1 MKIAVV
7 DHIGNKGGLSRVIRK
22 LLPEIAK
29 MDEKIEIVYF
39 GNKNSIL
46 RENLF
51 NEFKNTKIN
60 IKFLN
65 SLYFSYDYSERGYI
79 RKILN
84 KIQKLVFSKLNFLPS
99 LLTGNLKDE
108 LEKKLKQFDF
118 IYFPWP
124 FLIELPNI
132 NIPMAATFHDF
143 NYKYYFSGVS
153 TYNHSQFKYLDEN
166 MKIWLKNVKIIVSNK
181 FTASELRK
189 FYSEIQQKDIEVIPL
204 GAYSDKEFKNAIIEF
219 NDIKKK
225 FNLPK
230 KYLFCG
236 TNTCSHK
243 NLNPLFAALNIV
255 RSKGYDLNLV
265 LTGPGTEIINGA
277 VDHYGVQLINEN
289 QNVFGLGYVSNNEL
303 DIIIENSICV
313 ISPEMYTSDN
323 GPATDGWI
331 KGKPVIVADIPSNRE
346 HLSEQKVFAQLF
358 NFRNPDD
365 IAEKI
370 INLMEDQ
377 EKYLNLAIQSK
388 KEISKIEWKSV
399 AKKYLEVFYK
409 YEKTY
414 KFKL

>member
-1 MKIAVV
+1 M
-7 DHIGNKGGLSRVIRK
+7 
-22 LLPEIAK
+22 
-29 MDEKIEIVYF
+29 
-39 GNKNSIL
+39 
-46 RENLF
+46 
-51 NEFKNTKIN
+51 
-60 IKFLN
+60 
-65 SLYFSYDYSERGYI
+65 
-79 RKILN
+79 
-84 KIQKLVFSKLNFLPS
+84 
-99 LLTGNLKDE
+99 
-108 LEKKLKQFDF
+108 
-118 IYFPWP
+118 
-124 FLIELPNI
+124 
-132 NIPMAATFHDF
+132 
-143 NYKYYFSGVS
+143 
-153 TYNHSQFKYLDEN
+153 
-166 MKIWLKNVKIIVSNK
+166 
-181 FTASELRK
+181 
-189 FYSEIQQKDIEVIPL
+189 
-204 GAYSDKEFKNAIIEF
+204 
-219 NDIKKK
+219 
-225 FNLPK
+225 
-230 KYLFCG
+230 FCG